1 VSVEPA
7 AFQLPFAQLAGIEL
21 TAATPQEVRGH
32 MDWREDLC
40 TLGGVL
46 HGGALMTLAD
56 TVGAACAFL
65 NLPEGAGTATIES
78 KTNLLRAVRS
88 GRVEATATPIH
99 VGRTMIVVQTD
110 LRDDQGR
117 RVALTTQTQAVLPAV
132 AREPRP

>member
-1 VSVEPA
+1 VSETAPGFA
-7 AFQLPFAQLAGIEL
+7 LPFAELAGIEI
-21 TAATPQEVRGH
+21 TAVSKGEVRGR
-32 MDWREDLC
+32 MAWREDLC
-40 TLGGVL
+40 TLGGIL

-78 KTNLLRAVRS
+78 KTNLLRAVR
-88 GRVEATATPIH
+88 GGGVEAVAAPVH

-117 RVALTTQTQAVLPAV
+117 RVALTTQTQAVLAPGT
-132 AREPRP
+132 

>member
-1 VSVEPA
+1 VSEEATGA
-7 AFQLPFAQLAGIEL
+7 AFALPFAALAGIEV
-21 TAATPQEVRGH
+21 TAATKEEVRGR
-32 MDWREDLC
+32 MAWREDLC
-40 TLGGVL
+40 TLGGIL

-78 KTNLLRAVRS
+78 KTNLLRAVR
-88 GRVEATATPIH
+88 GGVVEAAATPVH

-117 RVALTTQTQAVLPAV
+117 RVALTVQTQAVLPAS
-132 AREPRP
+132 PP